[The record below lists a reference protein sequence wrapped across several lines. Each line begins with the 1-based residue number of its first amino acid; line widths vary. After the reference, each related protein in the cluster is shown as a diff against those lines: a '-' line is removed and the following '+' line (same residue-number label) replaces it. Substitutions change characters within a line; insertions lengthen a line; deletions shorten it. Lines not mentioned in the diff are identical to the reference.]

1 MRKPARRVAVL
12 TSASRARIAAAL
24 ARCIEAKPRPERPVK
39 SARRTR

>member
-24 ARCIEAKPRPERPVK
+24 VRCIEVKPRTERPAKP
-39 SARRTR
+39 TRSTR